1 MIFEKEKEIKTTK
14 FLSPLKNFAVESQE
28 IEYRKDLFTGIECRI
43 NIQRSK
49 RIKQASSAQEN
60 STEVTAMINKTKGNC
75 FFCPENLEKC
85 TPKFT
90 GFNNEERIM
99 VGESCAFP
107 NLFPFGLYHGIAT
120 FSTEH
125 FLDLPRF
132 SNELILNNLKASI
145 LFMKKASRQKPNA
158 KYPVWSWNHL
168 PSAAASI
175 IHPHTQILIDEE
187 PTPFQNK
194 LIENSRKYFAQTG
207 QSYWLKL
214 MAEEKKAKERFIGEV
229 GNKDNGVAVLASYAP
244 VGNNEALLIFKNA
257 STFSEL
263 NEEQLSSFAACLVKI
278 LQGYSESGVNAF
290 NVTTYAGSMDK
301 KDKDYYTL
309 HARIISRPKFQP
321 LYTND
326 VGFMEKFHYAWII
339 ETKPEDVAC
348 KMRPYFK

>member
-1 MIFEKEKEIKTTK
+1 MIFGKEKEIKTTK
-14 FLSPLKNFAVESQE
+14 FLSPLKNFAEETQE
-28 IEYRKDLFTGIECRI
+28 IEYRKDLFTEIECRI
-43 NIQRSK
+43 NIQRSN
-49 RIKQASSAQEN
+49 RVRQASSVQEN
-60 STEVTAMINKTKGNC
+60 SAEVTAMINKTKENC

-85 TPKFT
+85 TPKFI
-90 GFNNEERIM
+90 GFNEERII

-107 NLFPFGLYHGIAT
+107 NLFPFGLYHGVAT

-125 FLDLPRF
+125 FLDLPQF

-145 LFMKKASRQKPNA
+145 LFMEKASRQEPKA

-168 PSAAASI
+168 PSSAASI
-175 IHPHTQILIDEE
+175 IHPHTQILIDGE
-187 PTPFQNK
+187 PTPFQAK
-194 LIENSRKYFAQTG
+194 LIETSRKYFAQTG
-207 QSYWLKL
+207 QNYWLKL
-214 MAEEKKAKERFIGEV
+214 MTEEKEARERFISEV
-229 GNKDNGVAVLASYAP
+229 GNKDNGVVVLASYAP
-244 VGNNEALLIFKNA
+244 VGNNEVLLIFKNA

-263 NEEQLSSFAACLVKI
+263 NEEQLSNFAACLVKI
-278 LQGYSESGVNAF
+278 LRGYYERGVNAF

-301 KDKDYYTL
+301 KDKDYYAL

-348 KMRPYFK
+348 NMSKYFK

>member
-1 MIFEKEKEIKTTK
+1 LIFGKEKEIKTTK
-14 FLSPLKNFAVESQE
+14 FLSPLKNFAAETQE

-49 RIKQASSAQEN
+49 RVKQASSTQEN
-60 STEVTAMINKTKGNC
+60 SAEVTAMINKTKENC
-75 FFCPENLEKC
+75 FFCPGNLEKN

-90 GFNNEERIM
+90 GLNEERIM

-107 NLFPFGLYHGIAT
+107 NLFPFGLYHGVAT
-120 FSTEH
+120 FSTAH
-125 FLDLPRF
+125 FLDLPQF
-132 SNELILNNLKASI
+132 SSELILNNLKASI
-145 LFMKKASRQKPNA
+145 LFMEKASRQEPKA

-175 IHPHTQILIDEE
+175 VHPHTQILIDGE
-187 PTPFQNK
+187 PTPFQFK

-207 QSYWLKL
+207 QNYWLKL
-214 MAEEKKAKERFIGEV
+214 ITEEKETKERFIGEV
-229 GNKDNGVAVLASYAP
+229 GNKDNEVVVLASYAP
-244 VGNNEALLIFKNA
+244 VGNNEVLLIFKNA

-278 LQGYSESGVNAF
+278 LRGYSERGVNAF

-309 HARIISRPKFQP
+309 HARIISRPNFQT

-348 KMRPYFK
+348 HISKYFK